1 MDQLPLDIIYIIE
14 RRMLDL
20 NDLNTF
26 CKLSTKYRNYCISNA
41 DKIAKY
47 YIKKYQIDYT
57 DPNNFIYEMNST
69 PIERCKY
76 DNGEYNYKKII
87 SLYLPYYNQREIICS
102 GRNISSIPIYPKLE
116 ILDCGFNNL
125 ETLPEYPNLVILD
138 CSFNYDIQT
147 LPEYPNLERLYCN
160 SSGISKLPDYPKLE
174 VLDCSLTEIKKL
186 SNHYP
191 KLQQL
196 IYSETLQID
205 RSEYPNT
212 SFTVYSF
219 TVYDE

>member
-1 MDQLPLDIIYIIE
+1 MDKLPFDVIYIIE
-14 RRMLDL
+14 RMLDL
-20 NDLNTF
+20 NDLNAF
-26 CKLSTKYRNYCISNA
+26 CKLSSKHRNYCILHA

-57 DPNNFIYEMNST
+57 DPNNFIYKMNST

-87 SLYLPYYNQREIICS
+87 SLYLPYYNQREINCS
-102 GRNISSIPIYPKLE
+102 AQNISSIPIYPKLE
-116 ILDCGFNNL
+116 ILNCSLNDL
-125 ETLPEYPNLVILD
+125 ETLPEYPILIKLD
-138 CSFNYDIQT
+138 CSLN
-147 LPEYPNLERLYCN
+147 E
-160 SSGISKLPDYPKLE
+160 ISKLPDYPFLEELNCSSNDLISLPKYPNLE
-174 VLDCSLTEIKKL
+174 VLDCSFTAITEL

-196 IYSETLQID
+196 TYSVSLRIN

-212 SFTVYSF
+212 SFTVYPF
-219 TVYDE
+219 TFYDE